1 MKKMKLSSRHR
12 KTSLT
17 CRRSRLLD
25 LVDKNILKK
34 LLNAFSNA
42 TGLRANIVDVEGKS
56 IFGMV
61 DAQKNCRFCQLI
73 WQLQHGV
80 ERCQAAYARAGAESA
95 KYGEPYIFR
104 CPAGLIEWAAP
115 IIIENEHLGSIICGQ
130 VLMWEPED
138 FFWVELQAMNKCL
151 DVDMKTLMEAAQE
164 LEIVSGK
171 KVQAAAELL
180 YVTAN
185 YIMQA
190 GWENLCHRKEI
201 ARQQAML
208 ADEISA
214 RKGLEAKLQVKS
226 NLNLDNCLKKER
238 ELVSKLKIGDRE
250 AANKL
255 LGSLLV
261 DIFVLGVGNLTLIK
275 TRIIELMVSLSRS
288 AVESGADLQ
297 ETLDINASLVES
309 IVRSET
315 TDDIA
320 DFALKGLQQYMDL
333 IKISGDARN
342 LHLINQIKQYIR
354 ENIYTN
360 LSLEIIAQHVYL
372 NPSYLSKLFK
382 DNQGITIME
391 YITKVRIEEAKKLLE
406 NPQYNI
412 YEISTRLGY
421 TDPSYFSKVFR
432 RYAGVSP
439 QKFRQKI

>member
-1 MKKMKLSSRHR
+1 MKKIKIKSTNTAISR
-12 KTSLT
+12 T
-17 CRRSRLLD
+17 CQYSRLLD
-25 LVDKNILKK
+25 LVDKNTLKK
-34 LLNAFSNA
+34 LLTTFSNA

-56 IFGMV
+56 IFGIT

-73 WQLQHGV
+73 WQMQRGV
-80 ERCQAAYARAGAESA
+80 ERCQAAYARAGEEAA

-151 DVDMKTLMEAAQE
+151 DVDVKYLMEAAQE

-185 YIMQA
+185 YIMKA
-190 GWENLCHRKEI
+190 GWESLCHRKEI

-208 ADEISA
+208 ADEITT
-214 RKGLEAKLQVKS
+214 RKDLEAKLQVRGS
-226 NLNLDNCLKKER
+226 LNLDNCLKKER
-238 ELVSKLKIGDRE
+238 ELVGKLKIGDRE
-250 AANKL
+250 AANKI

-261 DIFVLGVGNLTLIK
+261 DIFVLGVGNLALIK
-275 TRIIELMVSLSRS
+275 ARIIELMVALSRS
-288 AVESGADLQ
+288 VVESGAALHD
-297 ETLDINASLVES
+297 TLDINAALVES
-309 IVRSET
+309 IVRSEAT
-315 TDDIA
+315 EDIA
-320 DFALKGLQQYMDL
+320 VYALKGVQQYMDCMRKTGH
-333 IKISGDARN
+333 IRN
-342 LHLINQIKQYIR
+342 LQVVNQVKQYIR
-354 ENIYTN
+354 ENIYAN
-360 LSLEIIAQHVYL
+360 LSLEVIAHSVYL

-382 DNQGITIME
+382 DNQGITVMD
-391 YITKVRIEEAKKLLE
+391 YVTKVRLEEAKKLLE

-412 YEISTRLGY
+412 NEISTRLGY
-421 TDPSYFSKVFR
+421 ADASYFSKVFR

-439 QKFRQKI
+439 RQFRQKI